1 MGVIKIPKRA
11 RLKEAGKKKKN
22 KFIQSNFL
30 FLVLLIA
37 ILLTFPIIMILPT
50 FGITLDF
57 VSFYLLYLLIFLV
70 NCLISYLIVTFIS
83 RISS

>member
-57 VSFYLLYLLIFLV
+57 VSLYLLYLLIFLV
-70 NCLISYLIVTFIS
+70 NCLLSFLIITIIS
-83 RISS
+83 RIAS

>member
-57 VSFYLLYLLIFLV
+57 VSLYLLYLLIFLV
-70 NCLISYLIVTFIS
+70 NCLISFLIITIIS
-83 RISS
+83 RIAS